1 MAFLLPAPLIAIAH
15 MGEAAFGRPIEGS
28 MWMNRKLVVGMRRFI
43 RFLDLA
49 WIWLDYACMFQAIDQ
64 YTWAFI
70 MELFGTVLYLD
81 LSYIGASVCHV
92 SAVFSRLGASTD
104 IQLRRCTGIDIFIS
118 FHIHRCTSW
127 LEIPIPSESLHTLT
141 YVSHYDIPNRHVSI
155 FFFLCCTILFF
166 KILWKLNMANL
177 LIFVGF

>member
-81 LSYIGASVCHV
+81 LSYIGASVWHV

-104 IQLRRCTGIDIFIS
+104 IQLRCTGIDIFIS

-127 LEIPIPSESLHTLT
+127 LEIHWRAIDIDWDVVVDSIQCQPIPSDSMSTYSHLCVTLWH
-141 YVSHYDIPNRHVSI
+141 S
-155 FFFLCCTILFF
+155 
-166 KILWKLNMANL
+166 
-177 LIFVGF
+177 